1 MGRRVHCRTRGLID
15 AEGCDWTGALKDL
28 DAHQLVCEFTLVDCK
43 YRETTQ
49 CDCVLKPRRE
59 APEYFYTRAE
69 YHQALFLRKVHSGK
83 RRREDE
89 HGLAAA
95 VLPPVAD
102 TADKVVEAAAVVAEA
117 APDREAEA
125 GSDAPED
132 SQEKVPAPDTSN
144 TNMLPASSSQS
155 VTAASATAAMMTIP
169 QACAALEA
177 LLSVRPSRT
186 TESIETLNVELSRLL
201 DLLPAG
207 NDGTAE
213 ARSLR
218 KQVSTRV
225 VTYAEEYT
233 RQAGSYDNGSRRS
246 TLRCPGTDEEVK
258 RRTVLCRE
266 LIQRLQG
273 SVVELE

>member
-1 MGRRVHCRTRGLID
+1 
-15 AEGCDWTGALKDL
+15 
-28 DAHQLVCEFTLVDCK
+28 
-43 YRETTQ
+43 
-49 CDCVLKPRRE
+49 
-59 APEYFYTRAE
+59 
-69 YHQALFLRKVHSGK
+69 
-83 RRREDE
+83 
-89 HGLAAA
+89 
-95 VLPPVAD
+95 
-102 TADKVVEAAAVVAEA
+102 
-117 APDREAEA
+117 
-125 GSDAPED
+125 
-132 SQEKVPAPDTSN
+132 
-144 TNMLPASSSQS
+144 
-155 VTAASATAAMMTIP
+155 MMTIP

-225 VTYAEEYT
+225 VTYAEEYS